1 MKIHAAAEPVARGS
15 NNNENKASAAT
26 GGNLSPE
33 GWYSLMQRRDE
44 ADAENSPRMNLIADE
59 DVMLQVRNGEGEMLG
74 VLFERYHDALFSFY
88 VRLMGDRAVSDDLV
102 QEVFLRI
109 LRYRDTYQ
117 PGTPFRPWIYQIARN
132 ARIDHYRNTPR
143 HEAFEPEML
152 PLVMLPDSAQQ
163 EQESALLQRALMQLS
178 DDKREVLILAR
189 FQEMKYTEIARLL
202 GCELNTVKTR
212 VHRAL
217 QDLRAAFRRLEQ
229 SSSATDISLRRRA
242 NEM

>member
-1 MKIHAAAEPVARGS
+1 
-15 NNNENKASAAT
+15 
-26 GGNLSPE
+26 
-33 GWYSLMQRRDE
+33 MQRRFE
-44 ADAENSPRMNLIADE
+44 AIAEDSPRMNLAADE
-59 DVMLQVRNGEGEMLG
+59 DVMLRVRNGEGEMLG

-117 PGTPFRPWIYQIARN
+117 PGTPFRPWMYQIARN
-132 ARIDHYRNTPR
+132 ARIDHYRKTPR
-143 HEAFEPEML
+143 HEEFAPEMVAPVL
-152 PLVMLPDSAQQ
+152 LPDTAQQ

-178 DDKREVLILAR
+178 EERREVLILAR
-189 FQEMKYTEIARLL
+189 FQEMKYTEIARLV

-217 QDLRAAFRRLEQ
+217 QDLREAFRRLEQ
-229 SSSATDISLRRRA
+229 GSATTDISIRRRA

>member
-1 MKIHAAAEPVARGS
+1 
-15 NNNENKASAAT
+15 
-26 GGNLSPE
+26 
-33 GWYSLMQRRDE
+33 MQRRFE
-44 ADAENSPRMNLIADE
+44 ADAENSPRMNLAADE
-59 DVMLQVRNGEGEMLG
+59 DVMLRVRNGEGEMLG

-117 PGTPFRPWIYQIARN
+117 PGTPFRPWMYQIARN
-132 ARIDHYRNTPR
+132 ARIDHYRKTPR
-143 HEAFEPEML
+143 HEEFAPEMVAPVL
-152 PLVMLPDSAQQ
+152 LPDTAQQ

-178 DDKREVLILAR
+178 EERREVLILAR
-189 FQEMKYTEIARLL
+189 FQEMKYTEIARLV

-217 QDLRAAFRRLEQ
+217 QDLREAFRRLEQ
-229 SSSATDISLRRRA
+229 GSAATDISIRRRA

>member
-132 ARIDHYRNTPR
+132 ARIDHYRKTPR

-217 QDLRAAFRRLEQ
+217 QDLRAAFRRLER
-229 SSSATDISLRRRA
+229 SSSATNISLRRRA

>member
-1 MKIHAAAEPVARGS
+1 
-15 NNNENKASAAT
+15 
-26 GGNLSPE
+26 
-33 GWYSLMQRRDE
+33 
-44 ADAENSPRMNLIADE
+44 MNLAADE
-59 DVMLQVRNGEGEMLG
+59 DVMLRVRNGEGEMLG

-117 PGTPFRPWIYQIARN
+117 PGTPFRPWMYQIARN
-132 ARIDHYRNTPR
+132 ARMDHYRKTPR
-143 HEAFEPEML
+143 HEEFAPEMVAPVL
-152 PLVMLPDSAQQ
+152 LPDTAQQ

-178 DDKREVLILAR
+178 EERREVLILAR
-189 FQEMKYTEIARLL
+189 FQEMKYTEIARLV

-217 QDLRAAFRRLEQ
+217 QDLREAFRRLEQ
-229 SSSATDISLRRRA
+229 GSAATDISIRRRA

>member
-1 MKIHAAAEPVARGS
+1 
-15 NNNENKASAAT
+15 
-26 GGNLSPE
+26 
-33 GWYSLMQRRDE
+33 MQRRFE
-44 ADAENSPRMNLIADE
+44 ADAENSPRMNLAADE
-59 DVMLQVRNGEGEMLG
+59 DVMLRVRNGEGEMLG

-117 PGTPFRPWIYQIARN
+117 PGTPFRPWMYQIARN
-132 ARIDHYRNTPR
+132 ARMDHYRKTPR
-143 HEAFEPEML
+143 HEEFAPEMVAPVL
-152 PLVMLPDSAQQ
+152 LPDTAQQ

-178 DDKREVLILAR
+178 EERREVLILAR
-189 FQEMKYTEIARLL
+189 FQEMKYTEIARLV

-217 QDLRAAFRRLEQ
+217 QDLREAFRRLEQ
-229 SSSATDISLRRRA
+229 GSAATDISIRRRA

>member
-1 MKIHAAAEPVARGS
+1 
-15 NNNENKASAAT
+15 
-26 GGNLSPE
+26 
-33 GWYSLMQRRDE
+33 MQRRFE
-44 ADAENSPRMNLIADE
+44 AIAEDSPRMNLAADE
-59 DVMLQVRNGEGEMLG
+59 DVMLRVRNGEGEMLG

-117 PGTPFRPWIYQIARN
+117 PGTPFRPWMYQIARN
-132 ARIDHYRNTPR
+132 ARIDHYRKTPR
-143 HEAFEPEML
+143 HEEFAPEMVAPVL
-152 PLVMLPDSAQQ
+152 LPDTAQQ

-178 DDKREVLILAR
+178 EERREVLILAR
-189 FQEMKYTEIARLL
+189 FQEMKYTEIARLV

-217 QDLRAAFRRLEQ
+217 QDLREAFRRLEQ
-229 SSSATDISLRRRA
+229 GSAATDISVRRRA